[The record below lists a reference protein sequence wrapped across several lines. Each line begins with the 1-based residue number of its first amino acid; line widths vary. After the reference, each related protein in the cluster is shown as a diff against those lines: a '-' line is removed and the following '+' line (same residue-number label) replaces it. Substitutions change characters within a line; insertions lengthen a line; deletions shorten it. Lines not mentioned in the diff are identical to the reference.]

1 MASPEFQVS
10 PEQWKALESEKEQL
24 NQELEKSR
32 QQQEALAKALQ
43 AKEQV
48 VQPSA
53 PAPIYTNI
61 SVQPSYT
68 PSAPRRVSSDRS
80 KRGFW
85 LGLGGAFAASL
96 FLGTA
101 LFSPDAPTAKV
112 SVPKHQP
119 PAPQVVVQQAVVETV
134 TITPT
139 HTNTRNFSTVYRTGK
154 VTSVQGAV
162 PVPAGATCTLL
173 VQPSYIDTYN
183 CRARLTCDTV
193 DGSQVMVYGDGI
205 TGYGHCDAKE
215 YQPINFVDVRSTP
228 ADGDGVFSLDLQ
240 TNRAS
245 LADTDAFL
253 QNYRMNISFFE

>member
-10 PEQWKALESEKEQL
+10 PEQWKALETEKEQL

-43 AKEQV
+43 AKD
-48 VQPSA
+48 QPST

-68 PSAPRRVSSDRS
+68 PSAPRRVNSDRS

-112 SVPKHQP
+112 SVPTP
-119 PAPQVVVQQAVVETV
+119 PPIQQIAVQQPVVETV
-134 TITPT
+134 TITET
-139 HTNTRNFSTVYRTGK
+139 VHTNTRNFSTVYRSGR
-154 VTSVQGAV
+154 VTSVEGAV
-162 PVPAGATCTLL
+162 PVPVGASCTLL

-183 CRARLTCDTV
+183 CRARLTCDSV

-205 TGYGHCDAKE
+205 TGYGHCDAQE

-228 ADGDGVFSLDLQ
+228 ADGDGVFSLDLR
-240 TNRAS
+240 TNKAS